1 MEELLARA
9 DQLVTE
15 QKDSDVIV
23 YEAMAESL
31 AVAWKELN
39 RQLELRGYILED
51 TLRFY
56 EEAQKHDQVKKIG
69 KILHLLKFRFRHVLD
84 KYCALP

>member
-1 MEELLARA
+1 
-9 DQLVTE
+9 VTE
-15 QKDSDVIV
+15 QKDSDIYV

-31 AVAWKELN
+31 GVAWKELN

-56 EEAQKHDQVKKIG
+56 QFADDHEKVRMLNY
-69 KILHLLKFRFRHVLD
+69 ILVLYT
-84 KYCALP
+84 KY

>member
-31 AVAWKELN
+31 ALAWKELN

-56 EEAQKHDQVKKIG
+56 QEAQRHDQVFK
-69 KILHLLKFRFRHVLD
+69 KFR
-84 KYCALP
+84 

>member
-1 MEELLARA
+1 LLTRA

-15 QKDSDVIV
+15 QKDSDIYV

-31 AVAWKELN
+31 GVAWKELN

-56 EEAQKHDQVKKIG
+56 QLAEDHEKVTLKRLARLCQK
-69 KILHLLKFRFRHVLD
+69 F
-84 KYCALP
+84 